1 MRYFFLSL
9 LVAISLMSRA
19 GSVEPYDLS
28 CDLMVSPLGVDSD
41 QPKLSWKLRAMERG
55 QKQTGWRVI
64 VASEPGKLAANEGDL
79 WDSGR
84 QAGDDQSDICYGG
97 RPLRSSEQVFWKVK
111 VWDRNGQES
120 DWTAPAT
127 WTMGIVVSAD
137 WKAEW
142 ITDAGL
148 LHRVRSKVGYKSME
162 THNPNEKKWVGVD
175 LGKSLKI
182 QSVRFYPVRQVIEEA
197 QGLPLRFRV
206 EVSND
211 PQFSDVTV
219 VADYTE
225 KNFPYTNTH
234 HKTTVPTF
242 DLEGEGIEARY
253 VRIVSTQLKPD
264 GDKYYL
270 AFFQIEVLSGGR
282 NVAAGSKV
290 IAKDS
295 YEQGLWG
302 KSALTDGVEV
312 RDANSRENGTL
323 MARREFTVK
332 PDLKRAVVH
341 ISGLGHYE
349 LTINGRKV
357 GEDLLTPGWTD
368 YEKTVL
374 YDTYDI
380 TGLLEPGGA
389 NAAGILLAGGM
400 YNVRAGRYVKFE
412 SLFRPLMAICRIR
425 MEYTDGSTE
434 IVGTNRQW
442 KIFAKGPVTFSNVFG
457 GEDYDARI
465 AAQVSGWDEPGY
477 DDDAWEA
484 AAVNPGPGGRLRGA
498 SYAAPPLRT
507 FETLTPL
514 CVTTLKPEV
523 SVYDLG
529 QNVSMIP
536 RIRVHG
542 AKGAKVRMIPAE
554 LIHDDGTVNRG
565 SCSRGKGEAWWE
577 YTLNG
582 DERGETW
589 FPKFFYQGGRYLQV
603 ELFSAEEGG
612 PLPRVEYLEGHVV
625 HTASET
631 AGEFSCSNEL
641 FNRIYTLVRWAQR
654 SNLVSVITDCP
665 HREKLGW
672 LEQYHL
678 NGPALRYNYD
688 LSRLYRKTFGDMA
701 DAQTREGLI
710 PDIAPE
716 YVIFSGGFRDS
727 PEWGSAVIL
736 AAWQQYEWTGDKT
749 DLERGYPVM
758 CRYVDYLRK
767 QAKDR
772 ILQHGLGDWYDI
784 GPKSPGI
791 SQLTPVQ
798 LTATATFYEDL
809 KILSA
814 IAGLLGKP
822 EDEKRYALEA
832 AEVRAAYNRE
842 FFNGEKG
849 IYAAGSQ
856 CANAISLVFGLAE
869 PDDRERILEAI
880 VQDVREKGL
889 TAGDVGYRY
898 LLRALADGS
907 RSDVIYAM
915 NNQAVRPGYGYQLA
929 QGCTSL
935 AEAWAGNKGS
945 SQNHFMLG
953 QINEWFYHD
962 LAGIAPDLHAPG
974 FKNILIRPQPV
985 EGINWAK
992 VTFQSRRGPITVAWK
1007 KEGGHFILDVDIPAG
1022 ATATVQMPVL
1032 DNGPVLDGH
1041 KGTLAERSEGIR
1053 KVGESVFELQSGR
1066 YQLIIS
1072 SWNTGLPIVIP

>member
-1 MRYFFLSL
+1 MRYLLLSL
-9 LVAISLMSRA
+9 LVVISFLSKA
-19 GSVEPYDLS
+19 GPLEPYDLS

-41 QPKLSWKLRAMERG
+41 QPKLSWKLRSMERG
-55 QKQTGWRVI
+55 QRQTAWQVI
-64 VASEPGKLAANEGDL
+64 VASDPARLAANEGDL

-84 QAGDDQSDICYGG
+84 QASDGQLDICYGG
-97 RPLRSSEQVFWKVK
+97 RQLKSSEQVFWKVK
-111 VWDRNGQES
+111 VWDRSGQES
-120 DWTAPAT
+120 DWSAPAA
-127 WTMGIVVSAD
+127 WTMGIVDPAD

-148 LHRVRSKVGYKSME
+148 LPWVRSKVGYKSLE
-162 THNPNEKKWVGVD
+162 TDNPDEEKWVGVD
-175 LGKSLKI
+175 LGQSLKI
-182 QSVRFYPVRQVIEEA
+182 QSVRFYPVRQLIEEA
-197 QGLPLRFRV
+197 QGLPLRFRI
-206 EVSND
+206 EGSND
-211 PQFSDVTV
+211 SKFRNATV
-219 VADYTE
+219 IADYTE

-242 DLEGEGIEARY
+242 DVEGEGIEARY

-264 GDKYYL
+264 NDKYYL
-270 AFFQIEVLSGGR
+270 VFFQIEVLSGGK
-282 NVAAGSKV
+282 NVAAGCKV

-295 YEQGLWG
+295 DEQGRWG
-302 KSALTDGVEV
+302 KSALTDGLEI
-312 RDANSRENGTL
+312 RGANPRENGTL

-332 PDLKRAVVH
+332 PALKRAVVH

-349 LTINGRKV
+349 LTINGQKV
-357 GEDLLTPGWTD
+357 SEDLLTPGWTD
-368 YEKTVL
+368 YKKTVL

-380 TGLLEPGGA
+380 TRLLKPGA
-389 NAAGILLAGGM
+389 SNAAGILLAGGM

-412 SLFRPLMAICRIR
+412 SLFRPLMAIGQIRI
-425 MEYTDGSTE
+425 EYTDGTTE
-434 IVGTNRQW
+434 IMGTGRQW
-442 KIFAKGPVTFSNVFG
+442 KIFAGGPVTFSNVFG

-465 AAQVSGWDEPGY
+465 ATQLNSWDKPGY
-477 DDDAWEA
+477 DDSAWNA
-484 AAVNPGPGGRLRGA
+484 ATVSNGPGGRLRGA

-514 CVTTLKPEV
+514 RITTLKPEI

-529 QNVSMIP
+529 QNVSLMP
-536 RIRVHG
+536 RIKVHG
-542 AKGAKVRMIPAE
+542 TKGAKVRIIPAE

-565 SCSRGKGEAWWE
+565 SCSRGKGDAWWE
-577 YTLNG
+577 YTLSG
-582 DERGETW
+582 DEQGETW
-589 FPKFFYQGGRYLQV
+589 FPKFFYQGARYLQV
-603 ELFSAEEGG
+603 ELFPAEEGG
-612 PLPRVEYLEGHVV
+612 ALPRVEGLEGRVV
-625 HTASET
+625 HTASEA

-701 DAQTREGLI
+701 DAQTPEGLI

-727 PEWGSAVIL
+727 PEWGSAAIL
-736 AAWQQYEWTGDKT
+736 VAWQQYEWTGDKT
-749 DLERGYPVM
+749 DLERYYPVM

-767 QAKDR
+767 QARNR

-791 SQLTPVQ
+791 SQLTPIQ

-822 EDEKRYALEA
+822 DDEKRYALEA

-842 FFNGEKG
+842 FFNSEKG
-849 IYAAGSQ
+849 VYAAGSQ

-869 PDDRERILEAI
+869 TADRERILEAI
-880 VQDVREKGL
+880 VNDVREKNL

-898 LLRALADGS
+898 LLRALADGG

-915 NNQAVRPGYGYQLA
+915 NNQSVRPGYGYQLA

-935 AEAWAGNKGS
+935 AEAWAANKGS

-953 QINEWFYHD
+953 QINEWFYRD
-962 LAGIAPDLHAPG
+962 LAGIAPDLHTPG

-992 VTFQSRRGPITVAWK
+992 AIYQSRRGPIAVEWK
-1007 KEGGHFILDVDIPAG
+1007 KEDGQLILNVDIPAG
-1022 ATATVQMPVL
+1022 ATATVQMPVT
-1032 DNGPVLDGH
+1032 DNIPVLDGY
-1041 KGTLAERSEGIR
+1041 KGIPAEKSEGIR
-1053 KVGESVFELQSGR
+1053 KTGPSLFELQSGI

-1072 SWNTGLPIVIP
+1072 SWNSSLITAIP